1 MPDYQEE
8 RLKIIQEILPLLG
21 DNFVLKGGTALK
33 LYYGLDR
40 YSEDI
45 DLDCKSSNMNF
56 LNKLKLHKNFKS
68 WVINIKKH
76 TQTVFRVMIDYGS
89 QSPMGAYPLKIE
101 VSNRNKDAIRNNLL
115 KTQKIANVN
124 VYNIDELIKMKISAF
139 NGRDKIRD
147 FYDLGFLLQNFP
159 QHFTQE
165 RLFHIK
171 ERIFYLGKEEL
182 EKLLEIENKEHRLN
196 VAPHYT
202 ESILEW
208 IEKLEKS
215 FLECSICE

>member
-1 MPDYQEE
+1 MLDYQKE

-56 LNKLKLHKNFKS
+56 LNKLKLHKSFKS

-76 TQTVFRVMIDYGS
+76 T
-89 QSPMGAYPLKIE
+89 
-101 VSNRNKDAIRNNLL
+101 
-115 KTQKIANVN
+115 
-124 VYNIDELIKMKISAF
+124 
-139 NGRDKIRD
+139 
-147 FYDLGFLLQNFP
+147 
-159 QHFTQE
+159 
-165 RLFHIK
+165 
-171 ERIFYLGKEEL
+171 
-182 EKLLEIENKEHRLN
+182 EN
-196 VAPHYT
+196 
-202 ESILEW
+202 ILEQ

-215 FLECSICE
+215 FLKNQKY